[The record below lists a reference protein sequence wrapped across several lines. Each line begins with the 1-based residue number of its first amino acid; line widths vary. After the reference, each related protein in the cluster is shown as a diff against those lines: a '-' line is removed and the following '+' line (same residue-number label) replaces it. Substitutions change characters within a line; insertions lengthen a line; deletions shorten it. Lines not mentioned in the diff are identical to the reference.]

1 MLDSAAAKGIS
12 PTGLALVTLVV
23 RDYDDAIEWFTRC
36 LRFVII
42 EDTDLGGCKRWVRV
56 AYPGSGAALLLA
68 KAVGTEQIAAIGNQ
82 TGGRVGFF
90 LTVTDFSEMFSH
102 MQRNGVL
109 FEGEQRTEP
118 YGKVI
123 VFQDLYGNRWDLL
136 GPAHN
141 LGVIQ
146 QCCIG

>member
-1 MLDSAAAKGIS
+1 MHDPAAPAVTGIS
-12 PTGLALVTLVV
+12 LVTLVV

-36 LRFVII
+36 LRFVVI
-42 EDTDLGGCKRWVRV
+42 EDTDLGGGKRWVRV

-68 KAVGTEQIAAIGNQ
+68 KAVGDQQAVAIGNQ

-90 LTVTDFSEMFSH
+90 LTVPDFDEMFAQ
-102 MQRNGVL
+102 MQQCGVV
-109 FEGEQRTEP
+109 FEGTVRDEP

-136 GPAHN
+136 GLAPKSGINH
-141 LGVIQ
+141 
-146 QCCIG
+146 